1 MSKYILKRIGM
12 SVVTLL
18 VILFLLFL
26 MLEFMPGSPFNDE
39 KLTEAQRAL
48 LNAKYGLDQPFIQ
61 RFLNYLRLMIF
72 HGDFGISY
80 TIQRNVPVS
89 SVIGDRIFISIRIG
103 IQAVILGSL
112 IGLVLGAIAAIK
124 RNTIYDTVT
133 TIVSVIGVS
142 IPSYV
147 FALGLAFYVGYK
159 LRFLPITYNIDNPF
173 VSSILPTIAL
183 SMFVIATIARFLRGE
198 MIEVLKSDYVLL
210 AESKGVPYLKLI
222 LKHGFRNAMI
232 PVITVLAPLLV
243 GLMTGSLV
251 IEKIFAIPGLG
262 SLLITAI
269 QVNDYNV
276 IIAISFIY
284 SILFIVVMLMV
295 DILYGI
301 IDPRIRLAGGD
312 VNES

>member
-1 MSKYILKRIGM
+1 MISI
-12 SVVTLL
+12 VTLFF
-18 VILFLLFL
+18 ILFLLFL

-39 KLTEAQRAL
+39 KLTESQRIL
-48 LNAKYGLDQPFIQ
+48 LNAKYGLDQPFLK

-80 TIQRNVPVS
+80 TIQSNVPVS
-89 SVIGDRIFISIRIG
+89 RVIGDRIIVSIRIG
-103 IQAVILGSL
+103 LQAVVLGSL
-112 IGLVLGAIAAIK
+112 IGLILGSIAAVK
-124 RNTIYDTVT
+124 RNTIYDTLT
-133 TIVSVIGVS
+133 TIISVIGVS

-147 FALGLAFYVGYK
+147 FALGLAFFVGFK
-159 LRFLPITYNIDNPF
+159 LKLLPITYNINSPL

-183 SMFVIATIARFLRGE
+183 SLFVVATIARFLRGE

-210 AESKGVPYLKLI
+210 AESKGVPYAKLI

-232 PVITVLAPLLV
+232 PVITVLTPLVV

-251 IEKIFAIPGLG
+251 IEKIFSIPGLG

-276 IIAISFIY
+276 IIAIAFIY
-284 SILFIVVMLMV
+284 SVLFISIILIV
-295 DILYGI
+295 DILYGV

-312 VNES
+312 TSES